1 MSDHRWIEAGLG
13 IVLACLGGCG
23 DDASGSGGT
32 SDPTAGDP
40 TAGDPTAGDPT
51 AGGDP
56 LQACR
61 ELPEAAAA
69 QWVEGTSEPPTG
81 QSTPER
87 MATAGARTWEL
98 ALDLLTATDAD
109 HSLAASPTSMSLALG
124 MTERLYTDME
134 CGASIRSR
142 MHYAE
147 EGDALHQTLGASL
160 RMLEERSLPASADGE
175 DPVIVTLAASIW
187 DLRGTREPEPVY
199 GAPLHQVTGD
209 LAAIRTV
216 MNCVIEAQS
225 RGLLVDFLPPSIPAS
240 DTTSIDLD
248 VGYLQAPWS
257 QGLEDRGMQ
266 PFTRDDGT
274 VVSLPTMGE
283 DVSAGWYQDEQLTA
297 VDVPLRGGALSV
309 LFVLPAAAGDLGAFT
324 ASLDSTMLA
333 AVRDSASSQPVALR
347 MPKVDIPSETLDY
360 YGPLGFECEIFT
372 LRKVLHGAAV
382 QMDEHGVK
390 AAAATAAESWDSGAP
405 EFYSALLDRP
415 FLFFVY
421 DHDTEFVLY
430 SGRFAG

>member
-1 MSDHRWIEAGLG
+1 MRDHRRLEWGAG
-13 IVLACLGGCG
+13 IVLACLGGCR
-23 DDASGSGGT
+23 DEPAGGET
-32 SDPTAGDP
+32 EGTDPTAGD
-40 TAGDPTAGDPT
+40 TAGDT
-51 AGGDP
+51 AGGGS

-81 QSTPER
+81 QSTAER
-87 MATAGARTWEL
+87 VATAGARTWEL
-98 ALDLLTATDAD
+98 ALDLLAVTDAER
-109 HSLAASPTSMSLALG
+109 SQAASPTAMSLALG
-124 MTERLYTDME
+124 MTEQIYATME
-134 CGASIRSR
+134 CGASIRAR

-160 RMLEERSLPASADGE
+160 RTLEERSLPAGGGGE
-175 DPVIVTLAASIW
+175 DPVLVSLTASIW
-187 DLRGTREPEPVY
+187 DLTGEREPEPRY
-199 GAPLHQVTGD
+199 GAARHQVTGD

-225 RGLLVDFLPPSIPAS
+225 RGLLVDFLPPSMPAA

-248 VGYLQAPWS
+248 VAYLQAPWDH
-257 QGLEDRGMQ
+257 GLADSGMQ

-274 VVSLPTMGE
+274 VVSLPSMGE
-283 DVSAGWYQDEQLTA
+283 DISAGWYQDEQLTA
-297 VDVPLRGGALSV
+297 VDVPLRGGMLSV

-324 ASLDSTMLA
+324 ASLDATMLA
-333 AVRDSASSQPVALR
+333 AVRSTMRHEPVALR
-347 MPKVDIPSETLDY
+347 MPKLDIPSETLDY
-360 YGPLGFECEIFT
+360 YDPLGFECETFT
-372 LRKVLHGAAV
+372 LRRVLHGAAV

-390 AAAATAAESWDSGAP
+390 AAAATAAESWDTGSPG
-405 EFYSALLDRP
+405 FYDGLLDRP

-421 DHDTEFVLY
+421 DQGTDFVLY